1 MSKGILIGID
11 AAQLRHLMK
20 GLEDMPE
27 VMQDAAVDEMAPYLV
42 DVLKQYPPQKRVKRS
57 TAYPETGDGFFSDK
71 QRRWFF
77 ANLRKG
83 TIDTPYRRTQG
94 LRNSWQIIGSGKN
107 TIIVND
113 SEGAP
118 FVMGDQTQSRH
129 ERLVGWE
136 TVSRIVADRAKKL
149 GDKLQAGAKKG
160 MRKLG
165 FHD

>member
-1 MSKGILIGID
+1 MSPSNVLIGID
-11 AAQLRHLMK
+11 AAQLAHLMK
-20 GLEDMPE
+20 GLDEMPE
-27 VMQDAAVDEMAPYLV
+27 AIIDAAVDEAAPYLV
-42 DVLKQYPPQKRVKRS
+42 EVLKQYPPQKHVTRKQ
-57 TAYPETGDGFFSDK
+57 AYGKSFFSDK

-77 ANLRKG
+77 AALNAG
-83 TIDTPYRRTQG
+83 EIDSPYKRTQG
-94 LRNSWQIIGSGKN
+94 LRNAWQIIGSGKN

-129 ERLVGWE
+129 ERMVGWE
-136 TVSRIVADRAKKL
+136 TVSRVVADRAKKL
-149 GDKLQAGAKKG
+149 GDKLEAGAKKA